1 MSRLHRD
8 HGTQTV
14 WTILTSKE
22 KVIEPTRQSNTA
34 PTQSHAQVAQLKQRL
49 NAQHREMVEME
60 SHPTVPVICPDQI
73 SYVYTMDR
81 YTRVDLH
88 ISSNII
94 QLYSP

>member
-34 PTQSHAQVAQLKQRL
+34 PTQSRAQVAQLKQRF
-49 NAQHREMVEME
+49 NAQRREMVEME
-60 SHPTVPVICPDQI
+60 SHPSAPVISPDQI
-73 SYVYTMDR
+73 SYIYTMDWH
-81 YTRVDLH
+81 TRVDFH
-88 ISSNII
+88 VSSNII
-94 QLYSP
+94 

>member
-1 MSRLHRD
+1 M
-8 HGTQTV
+8 
-14 WTILTSKE
+14 
-22 KVIEPTRQSNTA
+22 IEPTRQSNAA
-34 PTQSHAQVAQLKQRL
+34 PTQSRAQVAQLKQQV

-60 SHPTVPVICPDQI
+60 SHPAVPVICLDQI
-73 SYVYTMDR
+73 SYVYTMDW